1 MSKNDVTG
9 GLNRR
14 SLLKLAG
21 GGIAAAAAATAGLS
35 ACAPRD
41 EAPENTGPS
50 VDPNKKVSLP
60 EPSSGKYYPEPYN
73 GPKAYDLK
81 PFHDGSKTFKV
92 VVRQDPTTTGDWAT
106 NTFSKWLEQRTGVKV
121 EYIAV
126 NTTGADGSTDLSKI
140 TAMLAG
146 GELPDA
152 FLGIPLSQGQ
162 IALYGE
168 QGLFQDLTQ
177 LVDVYAPQQVAMLAA
192 MPSLKRNATALDG
205 KRYQMSGVNECFHC
219 NTSTSKA
226 FINTEYLDRI
236 GAKMPETTEDFRNV
250 LKEFKA
256 RNPSGKPGF
265 LPFIG
270 TNPGLGDGMDAWF
283 VNPFTYNPGDPW
295 LRLNNGKVEFVP
307 TLPEWRQGLAYMR
320 TLFDDGTLTKQAFS
334 LTFDELQK
342 LGDQGL
348 IGVARSFYWGAFT
361 KIEYTADAMW
371 KKYEPIMPLKGP
383 SGKGIASNNY
393 NIRPQ
398 ISLLITKN
406 CTNPEVLVQWGD
418 YQLELEATLRAYSSG
433 GEKGQQWDFS
443 EQGAKGIDDR
453 QAVYK
458 MIPGPAGADPVVGR
472 GWNQLSLMNR
482 TLDYRNG
489 QQVDEKNPNFE
500 GDLYRVSKQYEA
512 FWQPKEQQLPTLLF
526 GQDNAATV
534 ADMAA
539 TIKNHVQT
547 SFAKFATA
555 DLDVND
561 DKAWNDYVATFD
573 KMNVKQYL
581 ELNQAAYEKAPK

>member
-1 MSKNDVTG
+1 MIGNDATG

-14 SLLKLAG
+14 NLLKLVGSGLAVSAAG
-21 GGIAAAAAATAGLS
+21 LTAG
-35 ACAPRD
+35 CGPRD
-41 EAPENTGPS
+41 NTPDSPGPS
-50 VDPNKKVSLP
+50 VDPNKKVTLP
-60 EPSSGKYYPEPYN
+60 EPTAGKFYPEPYS
-73 GPKAYDLK
+73 GPKAYALK
-81 PFHDGSKTFKV
+81 PFNDGSKTFKV

-106 NTFSKWLEQRTGVKV
+106 NAFSKWFEQRTGVKI
-121 EYIAV
+121 EYVAV

-162 IALYGE
+162 ISLYGE
-168 QGLFQDLTQ
+168 QGLFVDLTQ
-177 LVDVYAPQQVAMLAA
+177 LVDVYAPQQTAMLAA
-192 MPSLKRNATALDG
+192 MPSLKRNVTSLDG

-219 NTSTSKA
+219 NTAMSKA
-226 FINTEYLDRI
+226 FINTEYLDKI
-236 GAKMPETTEDFRNV
+236 GAKMPETLDDFRNV

-256 RNPSGKPGF
+256 RNPSGKDGF

-270 TNPGLGDGMDAWF
+270 TNPGLGDGLDVWF
-283 VNPFTYNPGDPW
+283 VNPFTYNPGEPW
-295 LRLNNGKVEFVP
+295 LRRNGDKVEFVP
-307 TLPEWRQGLAYMR
+307 TLPEYRQGLAYMR
-320 TLFDDGTLTKQAFS
+320 TLYDDGTLTKQAFS
-334 LTFDELQK
+334 LTYDELGK
-342 LGDQGL
+342 LGNQGL
-348 IGVARSFYWGAFT
+348 IGVARSFYWGAFVG
-361 KIEYTADAMW
+361 IEYTPDALW
-371 KKYEPIMPLKGP
+371 KKYAPIMPLKGP

-418 YQLELEATLRAYSSG
+418 YQLELEATLRAYDRG
-433 GEKGQQWDFS
+433 GDEGKQWEFAK
-443 EQGAKGIDDR
+443 QGTKGIDER
-453 QAVYK
+453 QAVYN
-458 MIPGPAGADPVVGR
+458 ILPGPSGEKDVVGR

-489 QQVDEKNPNFE
+489 QQVDANNPNFE

-512 FWQPKEQQLPTLLF
+512 YWQPKEQQLPTLLF
-526 GQDNAATV
+526 DQDNAATV

-539 TIKNHVQT
+539 TIKNHVQG

-555 DLDVND
+555 GLDIND

-573 KMNVKQYL
+573 KMGLKKYL
-581 ELNQAAYEKAPK
+581 EMYQAAYDKAPK